1 MFKRLWTSISEF
13 LSDVKG
19 ELKKV
24 TFPTRK
30 ETVGSTMVVIIFCLI
45 MSLYLSVVDQFL
57 VWLVSRVI

>member
-1 MFKRLWTSISEF
+1 MFKRLWTSVSEF

-24 TFPTRK
+24 SYPTRK
-30 ETVGSTMVVIIFCLI
+30 ETVGSTTVVIIFCLI